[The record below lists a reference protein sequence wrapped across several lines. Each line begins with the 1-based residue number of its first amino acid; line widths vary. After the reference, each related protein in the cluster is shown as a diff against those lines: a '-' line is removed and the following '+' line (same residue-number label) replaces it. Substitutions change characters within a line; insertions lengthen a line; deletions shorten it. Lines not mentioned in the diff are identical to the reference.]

1 MVQGLV
7 KYCPA
12 LPKMCYTPH
21 RVKRDNALPKVLRL
35 LETHQTLVVSGISHQ
50 YFDANKQIGKTSLL
64 RQELFTELQKRD
76 QTVSFLDIG
85 DLIDVES
92 LLLHLCNNEERFN
105 QKLSSLPEAEVFIF
119 DEIHHA
125 LPRTEP
131 NPLFSMVF
139 PRFNECLMRFWDK
152 IEKLRQD
159 GKKIVFATALHP
171 LNENYANFLYN
182 PTITELLTAPVVEL
196 EKD

>member
-21 RVKRDNALPKVLRL
+21 RVKGANALPKVLEL
-35 LETHQTLVVSGISHQ
+35 LETHQILTVSGTSHH
-50 YFDANKQIGKTSLL
+50 YFDVNKRIGKTSLL
-64 RQELFTELQKRD
+64 RQELFSELRKRG

-85 DLIDVES
+85 DLIDIES
-92 LLLHLCNNEERFN
+92 FLSYLLDNEAHFN
-105 QKLSSLPEAEVFIF
+105 RKLRSLPQADVYIF
-119 DEIHHA
+119 DEIHYA
-125 LPRTEP
+125 LPPSKP
-131 NPLFSMVF
+131 NPLLPIVF
-139 PRFNECLMRFWDK
+139 PRFNECLLRFWNK
-152 IEKLRQD
+152 IESYQQT

-171 LNENYANFLYN
+171 LNEKYANFLFN
-182 PTITELLTAPVVEL
+182 PTMTELLTAPVVEL